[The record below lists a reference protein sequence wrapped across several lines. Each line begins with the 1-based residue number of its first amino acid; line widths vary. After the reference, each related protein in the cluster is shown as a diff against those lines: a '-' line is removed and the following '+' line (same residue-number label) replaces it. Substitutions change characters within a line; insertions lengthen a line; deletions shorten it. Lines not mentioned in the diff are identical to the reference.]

1 MWSVERENDAIQ
13 RAREGDP
20 NAFQALYEN
29 YGRYVYGRCLQLT
42 RDPVVAEE
50 LSQDVFLQ
58 IWRKI
63 SGFRSQSK
71 FKTWIYKVTT
81 NTALLHLRKNRQQ
94 PAPER
99 RNLPAN
105 DDRALEERLS
115 APDSHLDDQLMILQ
129 TMTMLPPAHRR
140 VLMLHDVEG
149 YNHSEIAR
157 ILDIPAGTSKSNL
170 SRGRR
175 KMRALFQ
182 RPPDL
187 IAGQKIA

>member
-1 MWSVERENDAIQ
+1 MIWSLESEKETVQ

-20 NAFQALYEN
+20 NAFQALYKI

-63 SGFRSQSK
+63 SGFRGQSK
-71 FKTWIYKVTT
+71 FKTWVYKVTT
-81 NTALLHLRKNRQQ
+81 NTVLLHLRKNRQH
-94 PAPER
+94 PPPER
-99 RNLPAN
+99 CYASPN

-115 APDSHLDDQLMILQ
+115 THDWRPDDQLMFLQ
-129 TMTMLPPAHRR
+129 AMTLLPPVHRR
-140 VLMLHDVEG
+140 ILMLHDIEG
-149 YNHSEIAR
+149 YKHSEIAR

-175 KMRALFQ
+175 QIRTLFSM
-182 RPPDL
+182 P
-187 IAGQKIA
+187 A